1 VPFNNNNRGITVLKT
16 LTLRF
21 AGILLCVALS
31 SPRLFAE
38 GLVDDSKATLTLR
51 NFFFERHFTAPDAA
65 QDHAREW
72 TQSFIFDLRSGF
84 TSGAVGFGADILGK
98 YAVKLDGGAGRYG
111 ALLLPKDG
119 DGEPAS
125 SFGRLGVALKA
136 RISATELKAGE
147 WMPNL
152 PIVTADDFR
161 ALPQTFEGTQLSSQD
176 VKNWTLFAG
185 QLNKTSLRNDSSMED
200 LAFGSARSDAF
211 NYLGADYRS
220 ASKNTTVRLWSGQLE
235 DIYQQHYVGLNQRWS
250 LSPAVALNTNLGYF
264 WGKDDGAAKAGR
276 LDNRTASL
284 LVGLGIYQHTFSLGL
299 QQVSGETGW
308 MRIAGTG
315 GIYLANNTFN
325 HAFDNPRER
334 SWQLRYDLDFA
345 GYGVPGL
352 SLMTRYVHGD
362 DVRLQNVQDG
372 SEWVRESELGYVVQ
386 SGSLKNLAL
395 RWRNASVRRGFNS
408 ADYDENRL
416 IVSYPIGFL

>member
-1 VPFNNNNRGITVLKT
+1 MTVLKT

-98 YAVKLDGGAGRYG
+98 YAIKLDGGAGRYG

-136 RISATELKAGE
+136 RIFATELKAGE

-362 DVRLQNVQDG
+362 GVRLQNVQDG

>member
-1 VPFNNNNRGITVLKT
+1 MPFNNNNRGITVLKT

>member
-1 VPFNNNNRGITVLKT
+1 M
-16 LTLRF
+16 RF

-362 DVRLQNVQDG
+362 GVRLQNVQDG

>member
-1 VPFNNNNRGITVLKT
+1 MPFNNNRGITVLKT

>member
-1 VPFNNNNRGITVLKT
+1 M
-16 LTLRF
+16 RF

-84 TSGAVGFGADILGK
+84 TSGAIGFGADILGK

-362 DVRLQNVQDG
+362 GVRLQNVQDG

>member
-1 VPFNNNNRGITVLKT
+1 MKT

-84 TSGAVGFGADILGK
+84 TSGAIGFGADILGK

-362 DVRLQNVQDG
+362 GVRLQNVQDG

>member
-1 VPFNNNNRGITVLKT
+1 MPFNNNNRGITVLKT

-21 AGILLCVALS
+21 AGILLCVSLS

-362 DVRLQNVQDG
+362 GVRLQNVQDG

>member
-1 VPFNNNNRGITVLKT
+1 MTVLKT

-84 TSGAVGFGADILGK
+84 TSGAIGFGADILGK

-362 DVRLQNVQDG
+362 GVRLQNVQDG

>member
-1 VPFNNNNRGITVLKT
+1 MPFNNNNRGITVLKT

-147 WMPNL
+147 WIPNP
-152 PIVTADDFR
+152 PIFTADDFR

>member
-1 VPFNNNNRGITVLKT
+1 MKT

-362 DVRLQNVQDG
+362 GVRLQNVQDG

>member
-1 VPFNNNNRGITVLKT
+1 M
-16 LTLRF
+16 RF

>member
-1 VPFNNNNRGITVLKT
+1 MVVKT
-16 LTLRF
+16 ITLRL
-21 AGILLCVALS
+21 AGILLCVGLLS
-31 SPRLFAE
+31 PGVFAQ
-38 GLVDDSKATLTLR
+38 GLVEDSKATLTFR

-65 QDHAREW
+65 QGQAREW
-72 TQSFIFDLRSGF
+72 TQSFILDLRSGF
-84 TSGAVGFGADILGK
+84 TSGTVGVGADVLGK

-119 DGEPAS
+119 DGDPAG

-136 RISATELKAGE
+136 KISATELKVGE

-152 PIVTADDFR
+152 PIITADDFR

-176 VKNWTLFAG
+176 VKYWTLFAG
-185 QLNKTSLRNDSSMED
+185 QFNKTSLRNDSSMED
-200 LAFGSARSDAF
+200 LAFGSAHSDAF
-211 NYLGADYRS
+211 NYLGADYRP
-220 ASKNTTVRLWSGQLE
+220 ASKSTTLRLWSGQLK
-235 DIYQQHYVGLNQRWS
+235 DIYQQQYVGLNQRWS
-250 LSPAVALNTNLGYF
+250 LSPSVTLNTNLGYF

-284 LVGLGIYQHTFSLGL
+284 VIGLGIDQHTFSLGW

-308 MRIAGTG
+308 MRVSGTG

-325 HAFDNPRER
+325 HAFDNPGER

-352 SLMTRYVHGD
+352 SLMTRTVTT
-362 DVRLQNVQDG
+362 
-372 SEWVRESELGYVVQ
+372 
-386 SGSLKNLAL
+386 
-395 RWRNASVRRGFNS
+395 
-408 ADYDENRL
+408 
-416 IVSYPIGFL
+416 

>member
-1 VPFNNNNRGITVLKT
+1 MPFNNNNRGITVLKT

-362 DVRLQNVQDG
+362 GVRLQNVQDG

>member
-1 VPFNNNNRGITVLKT
+1 MPFNNNRGITVLKT

-362 DVRLQNVQDG
+362 GVRLQNVQDG

>member
-1 VPFNNNNRGITVLKT
+1 MVVKT
-16 LTLRF
+16 ITLRL
-21 AGILLCVALS
+21 AGILLCVGLL
-31 SPRLFAE
+31 SPRVFAQ

-65 QDHAREW
+65 QGQAREW

-84 TSGAVGFGADILGK
+84 TSGTVGVGADVLGK

-119 DGEPAS
+119 DGDPAG

-136 RISATELKAGE
+136 KISATELKVGE

-152 PIVTADDFR
+152 PIITADDFR

-176 VKNWTLFAG
+176 VKYWTLFAG
-185 QLNKTSLRNDSSMED
+185 QFKKTSLRNDSSMED
-200 LAFGSARSDAF
+200 LAFGSAHSDAF

-220 ASKNTTVRLWSGQLE
+220 ASKNSTFRLWSGQLK

-250 LSPAVALNTNLGYF
+250 LSPSVTLNTNLGYF

-284 LVGLGIYQHTFSLGL
+284 MIGLGVEQHTFSLGW

-308 MRIAGTG
+308 MRVSGTG

-325 HAFDNPRER
+325 HAFDNPGER

-362 DVRLQNVQDG
+362 DVRLQRVDEG

-386 SGSLKNLAL
+386 SGRLKNLAL

-408 ADYDENRL
+408 ADYDENRV
-416 IVSYPIGFL
+416 IISYPLGIL